1 MPVTVICVGKLRER
15 FFADAAAE
23 YLKRLRRL
31 MPVTVI
37 EVPDEPEPV
46 QPGDAQNEV
55 VLRREG
61 ERILARLTD
70 RDHVIA
76 LCVDAK
82 QYESPEL
89 AARLEGLSEI
99 GIFFRMFVPIMRST
113 YGAAMTVTFMNAWN
127 SYLWPKIVFQSN
139 ASITMPMLVA
149 NLKSGYSVDYGM
161 LMLGVLICT
170 LPTAIIFLC
179 LQKSFANGITGAVK

>member
-31 MPVTVI
+31 MPVTVV

-46 QPGDAQNEV
+46 QPGEVQNEMT
-55 VLRREG
+55 LRREG
-61 ERILARLTD
+61 ERILARLSD

-76 LCVDAK
+76 LCVDAR

-89 AARLEGLSEI
+89 AARLDSLFTQGKSHIAFVIGGSLGLHPSVLARADERMSMSRMT
-99 GIFFRMFVPIMRST
+99 FPHQLARVMLLEQLFR
-113 YGAAMTVTFMNAWN
+113 AAKINAGER
-127 SYLWPKIVFQSN
+127 YHK
-139 ASITMPMLVA
+139 
-149 NLKSGYSVDYGM
+149 
-161 LMLGVLICT
+161 
-170 LPTAIIFLC
+170 
-179 LQKSFANGITGAVK
+179 

>member
-46 QPGDAQNEV
+46 QPGDAQSEV

-89 AARLEGLSEI
+89 AARLEGLFTQGKSHIAFVI
-99 GIFFRMFVPIMRST
+99 GGSLGLHLSVLKRADERMSMSRMTFPHQLARVMLLEQLFR
-113 YGAAMTVTFMNAWN
+113 AAKINAGER
-127 SYLWPKIVFQSN
+127 YHK
-139 ASITMPMLVA
+139 
-149 NLKSGYSVDYGM
+149 
-161 LMLGVLICT
+161 
-170 LPTAIIFLC
+170 
-179 LQKSFANGITGAVK
+179 